1 MTRVLVWKEVRE
13 QWPVWLALV
22 VVATGAAAGLAS
34 LITPGPNRDEMLTA
48 VLWLTAWGYGLV
60 CGALLLAGETEG
72 ATQPFLDSLPGTR
85 PRIWRVKAAT
95 GLALLAAQFA
105 ALVAVGFLLFSQRY
119 GQSHPVFDLAG
130 MLVCGVFGYA
140 WGLYCGSFASNVLG
154 AIARA
159 MMLQVAWAAVLYLVV
174 GFAMMLYAHRVDP
187 PLQAT
192 ILLGA
197 LGLSASGLAVRSRSI
212 YCLPDRLRAEA
223 LRPRRSK
230 RPWSPW
236 GEALFEAVR
245 EARWFALGM
254 AIYGLTATAVL
265 PFLGVA
271 SWPALTLVIGVFCG
285 VTAFAGERG
294 WLLRSVVRFAIGV
307 AATGI
312 ATLSALVPY
321 ALRTDLESAGV
332 RNFFLNRVAVSAVSA
347 LATDPTLFLAFW
359 PVLGFACGWLAGL
372 LFRRRLSAV
381 AAGLAWAALFGGVW
395 LPSVYVGGQMHAW
408 ELWAVPIVLL
418 LATVVLARARTAG
431 RLTAARTV
439 VVTAAALLTA
449 GGGTAAALGHRAVEM
464 PPVPDAVDVE
474 ALVAGLPRPDDN
486 RGGDDMSNALLR
498 LSVIERTFDNT
509 QPLPERP
516 DRQPPVRRQFFV
528 LRGDADR
535 VTFRGWKAAEPGL
548 ASFLDAVF
556 REPWARDLAAAAELP
571 PGPLLDLRNV
581 TAATPLPQYQ
591 SASTAAT
598 LLTARALQR
607 QDGGDPGAFVDNL
620 RTGLAV
626 IRNMRQTPV
635 AIGEFITPGLEGILC
650 RGVERW
656 LERLDGRPD
665 LLRRSLEAL
674 RQHLDEPP
682 ADIERIRRTQ
692 FLVTLNTFAD
702 PANISRAGQGADP
715 FFRSAFNDT
724 SVLQL
729 ALAAPWERIRYRR
742 VLDGLLSSDPKVRSL
757 AKELAPHFVNGVFG
771 DFIGTTR
778 LAATVSNPRH
788 LYPCRV
794 AALQV
799 ALRLYREETGRPA
812 EKLTDLV
819 PKYLP
824 AVPLD
829 PYDGQPFRY
838 RLSRGET
845 LDWPPEDF
853 QFGQGQAYDP
863 RPVPAGQGILW
874 SVGADNTDDGGHAQ
888 EWPHP
893 NSIVREKV
901 DRIALVPLPPGGP

>member
-22 VVATGAAAGLAS
+22 VVATGAAATLVS

-48 VLWLTAWGYGLV
+48 DLWLTAWGYGLV

-95 GLALLAAQFA
+95 GLALLAALFA
-105 ALVAVGFLLFSQRY
+105 TLVVVGILLSSERH
-119 GQSHPVFDLAG
+119 GQSRPALDLAG
-130 MLVCGVFGYA
+130 MLVCGGVGYA
-140 WGLYCGSFASNVLG
+140 WGLYCGSFATNVLG

-159 MMLQVAWAAVLYLVV
+159 MMLQAAWAVALYLVV
-174 GFAMMLYAHRVDP
+174 GFAVMLYAHKVDP
-187 PLQAT
+187 PLQTT
-192 ILLGA
+192 ILLGV

-212 YCLPDRLRAEA
+212 YCLPDRLRAAA

-230 RPWSPW
+230 RPWTPW
-236 GEALFEAVR
+236 QETFFEAVR

-254 AIYGLTATAVL
+254 AIYGLLATAAL

-285 VTAFAGERG
+285 VTAFAGERE

-307 AATGI
+307 VATGI

-321 ALRTDLESAGV
+321 ALRPDLESAGV

-372 LFRRRLSAV
+372 AFRRRLSAA
-381 AAGLAWAALFGGVW
+381 AAGLAWAALFGGLW
-395 LPSVYVGGQMHAW
+395 LPTVYVGGQLHAW
-408 ELWAVPIVLL
+408 QLWAVPVVLL
-418 LATVVLARARTAG
+418 LATIVLARARTAG

-449 GGGTAAALGHRAVEM
+449 GGGTAAALWHRAVEM
-464 PPVPDAVDVE
+464 PPVPDAVDVA
-474 ALVAGLPRPDDN
+474 ALLATLPRQDET
-486 RGGDDMSNALLR
+486 GGKDMSDALLK
-498 LSVIERTFDNT
+498 LAVIERTFDNT
-509 QPLPERP
+509 QPLPAAP
-516 DRQPPVRRQFFV
+516 DGQPPARRQFFV

-535 VTFRGWKAAEPGL
+535 VTVRGWEAAEPGL

-556 REPWARDLAAAAELP
+556 RETWARDLAAAADLP
-571 PGPLLDLRNV
+571 PGPLIDVRNV

-591 SASTAAT
+591 AASTAAM

-607 QDGGDPGAFVDNL
+607 QDGGDPAAFVDNL
-620 RTGLAV
+620 RTGLAI
-626 IRNMRQTPV
+626 IRNIRQTPV
-635 AIGEFITPGLEGILC
+635 VISEFIAPGLEAILC

-665 LLRRSLEAL
+665 LLRRTLEAL

-682 ADIERIRRTQ
+682 ADIELIRRTQ

-702 PANISRAGQGADP
+702 PANIPRAGQGADP
-715 FFRSAFNDT
+715 FFRIALNDT
-724 SVLQL
+724 PVLQL
-729 ALAAPWERIRYRR
+729 ALAAPWERVRYRR
-742 VLDGLLSSDPKVRSL
+742 VLDGLLSGDPTVRSL
-757 AKELAPHFVNGVFG
+757 AKDLAPHLLKGVLVDFV
-771 DFIGTTR
+771 GTTR
-778 LAATVSNPRH
+778 LGAAASNPRH

-794 AALQV
+794 AALQL
-799 ALRLYREETGRPA
+799 ALRLYQAETGRPA
-812 EKLTDLV
+812 EKLTELV

-824 AVPLD
+824 SVPLD
-829 PYDGQPFRY
+829 PYDGRPFRY

-853 QFGQGQAYDP
+853 QFGTGNAYDP
-863 RPVPAGQGILW
+863 RPVPVGQGILW
-874 SVGADNTDDGGHAQ
+874 SVGADNTDDGGHVQ

-893 NSIVREKV
+893 NFIVREKV
-901 DRIALVPLPPGGP
+901 DRIALVPLPPGGR